1 MQKLDNQP
9 EAPLIPVGEIHKEN
23 RAHRILVQVLSR
35 RNSKFLPQVLVVG
48 YYASHI
54 GRFVDGNRRVFAGLS
69 FE

>member
-23 RAHRILVQVLSR
+23 RAHRILVQVLL
-35 RNSKFLPQVLVVG
+35 FVMVVG